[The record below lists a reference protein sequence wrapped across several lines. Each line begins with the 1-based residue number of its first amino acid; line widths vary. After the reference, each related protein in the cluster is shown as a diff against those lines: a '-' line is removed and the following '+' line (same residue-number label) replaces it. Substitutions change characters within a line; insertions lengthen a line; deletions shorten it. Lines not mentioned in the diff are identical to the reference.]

1 MKRNAA
7 YGDTEIKLHSVRVK
21 HQRHQF
27 DMDVGKH
34 RVSVVCANKR
44 EGKQKASQA
53 MLKKLHPNVRNFSM
67 NWLITA
73 IYIQKNFE
81 H

>member
-7 YGDTEIKLHSVRVK
+7 YGDTEIKVHSVRVK

-34 RVSVVCANKR
+34 RVSVICANKR

-53 MLKKLHPNVRNFSM
+53 MLKKLHPNVSN
-67 NWLITA
+67 
-73 IYIQKNFE
+73 IYEN
-81 H
+81 